1 MRVSYAPGYYA
12 PIPHEHIFP
21 MGKFPGLYKYLIEES
36 IIRESEVVKPSP
48 VDTSNLLTAH
58 SLRYA
63 NGIMQG
69 RLSKKEVRRMGLP
82 WSKALAIRS
91 RLAVQGTINAAIMA
105 LQDGISG
112 NIAGGT
118 HHAMADHGEGFCVFN
133 DVAVAVNVLQRSC
146 WAQKILI
153 IDCDVH
159 QGNGTATLLKENNN
173 VYTFSLHGEKNY
185 PFCKPPSTL
194 DIGLPDGAADD
205 RYLQTLGDALTDIF
219 DAFTPD
225 LVFYLGGIDPLET
238 DQLGR
243 LSLTSKGLYERD
255 RLVMQTVYDHGYP
268 LVLLLSGGYAPTL
281 KATVKAH
288 ALMYKAANEIFGRTQ

>member
-1 MRVSYAPGYYA
+1 MRVSYAAGYYA

-21 MGKFPGLYKYLIEES
+21 MGKFPGLHKYLVEKRIILESNIIE
-36 IIRESEVVKPSP
+36 PSM
-48 VDTSNLLTAH
+48 VDMSNLMSVH

-63 NGIMQG
+63 SGMMEG
-69 RLSKKEVRRMGLP
+69 TLTPKEVRRMGLP

-91 RLAVQGTINAAIMA
+91 RLAVQGTLNAAIMA
-105 LQDGISG
+105 LQDGIAG

-133 DVAVAVNVLQRSC
+133 DVAVAVNVLQKSC

-159 QGNGTATLLKENNN
+159 QGNGTATLLKENEK

-185 PFCKPPSTL
+185 PFRKPPSTL
-194 DIGLPDGAADD
+194 DIGLPDGTGDVE
-205 RYLQTLGDALTDIF
+205 YLNTLGDALTNIF
-219 DAFTPD
+219 NSFTPD

-243 LSLTSKGLYERD
+243 LSLTLKGLYERD
-255 RLVMQTVYDHGYP
+255 RLVIQTVYDQEYP

-288 ALMYKAANEIFGRTQ
+288 ALMYKAANEIFGET